1 MPSLIKSTS
10 VDDLENR
17 HPPSVLVPDEDER
30 PAENSTATTT
40 TATTTATAT
49 TSVDPPDRNNMT
61 GPCSNPSEATNK
73 AKIESFLQNRCDL
86 SSAKKKPAHF
96 SAAASNEGPRPPVV
110 HPPLARPYQIVQGS
124 LVIKKGG
131 NLIHSAV
138 LRLLF
143 EHAKAFYSWNAF
155 RQYIADVA
163 SVTTIP
169 SEWIE
174 EAHGAFHERVRSQRR
189 KLEKISKISAAQSG
203 NNSDRRES
211 DSKSPKQSSGKR
223 KRAVEQTESQSKKAR
238 DVLYV
243 EEKKKKARDAEH
255 KEEQKK
261 KAREAKLEEEQ
272 KKKKARAAKLE
283 EEQKRKVKQW
293 DSMYERLATHKNQ
306 TGTLDVK
313 KDDDEELFDWIKKQK
328 SILVLYF
335 QNKPIPVSMD
345 QARKLTSLGFSQSRP
360 GIVRASGIIDSSFV
374 ENQWNQM
381 LGELKAF
388 KERFGS
394 MTFNHVSNS
403 HPDYQQQKTLKYWV
417 ADQRREYRQLRL
429 GISSNMTAERI
440 QKLNA
445 IGLDMEPRALVQG
458 HSWEER
464 IEQLTSFVE
473 EHGHCKIPLRH
484 PQLGNFSSTIRQRYK
499 EREEGKKN
507 SLSDERMSQLV
518 DLGFVFEA
526 GKSPN
531 FRSRKKM
538 SWGERY
544 EELLEFK
551 EEHGHV
557 IVPQNSGPLGTWV
570 KEQRTG
576 YRKMK
581 AGEKSPMTTEKA
593 LKLSEI
599 GFVFDASDR
608 WNKGN

>member
-1 MPSLIKSTS
+1 
-10 VDDLENR
+10 
-17 HPPSVLVPDEDER
+17 
-30 PAENSTATTT
+30 
-40 TATTTATAT
+40 
-49 TSVDPPDRNNMT
+49 
-61 GPCSNPSEATNK
+61 
-73 AKIESFLQNRCDL
+73 
-86 SSAKKKPAHF
+86 
-96 SAAASNEGPRPPVV
+96 
-110 HPPLARPYQIVQGS
+110 
-124 LVIKKGG
+124 
-131 NLIHSAV
+131 
-138 LRLLF
+138 
-143 EHAKAFYSWNAF
+143 
-155 RQYIADVA
+155 
-163 SVTTIP
+163 
-169 SEWIE
+169 
-174 EAHGAFHERVRSQRR
+174 
-189 KLEKISKISAAQSG
+189 
-203 NNSDRRES
+203 
-211 DSKSPKQSSGKR
+211 
-223 KRAVEQTESQSKKAR
+223 
-238 DVLYV
+238 
-243 EEKKKKARDAEH
+243 
-255 KEEQKK
+255 
-261 KAREAKLEEEQ
+261 
-272 KKKKARAAKLE
+272 
-283 EEQKRKVKQW
+283 
-293 DSMYERLATHKNQ
+293 
-306 TGTLDVK
+306 
-313 KDDDEELFDWIKKQK
+313 
-328 SILVLYF
+328 
-335 QNKPIPVSMD
+335 
-345 QARKLTSLGFSQSRP
+345 
-360 GIVRASGIIDSSFV
+360 
-374 ENQWNQM
+374 M

-394 MTFNHVSNS
+394 MTFNHISSSHPEYRQQRSLKNWVIDQRREYKRLRLGISSNMTAERIQKLNAIGLDMEPQ
-403 HPDYQQQKTLKYWV
+403 PDYQQQKTLKYWV

-445 IGLDMEPRALVQG
+445 IGLDMEPQAHVQDY
-458 HSWEER
+458 SWEER